1 MIQQN
6 IYSADFMKVV
16 KDMKAKYNNALIIYK
31 NTLDNEATY
40 EVYLEDA
47 EFFIKYLGL
56 HRISSDKELCWA
68 AFPEGMLK
76 SLIIKITKVYKLIIV
91 EPVDLKESGFQLSLN
106 FL

>member
-6 IYSADFMKVV
+6 IYSADFIKMV
-16 KDMKAKYNNALIIYK
+16 KDIKAKYNNSLIIYK
-31 NTLDNEATY
+31 NAMDHEVVY

-56 HRISSDKELCWA
+56 HRISSEKELCWA

-76 SLIIKITKVYKLIIV
+76 SLILKITKFCNLTIV
-91 EPVDLKESGFQLSLN
+91 EPLDLKESGLQLSFN